1 MTLQTRSVP
10 LDGMRALAIIAII
23 FYHLMPHVL
32 PGGYLAVNIFFVLTG
47 YFITASVIEEYGQ
60 KEKLAYKCYLARRFN
75 RLFLPLLGMLV
86 TVTAYITLF
95 QRDLLLNLRPWL
107 LSSLGMVNNWWQI
120 SVGGSYF
127 EQFYVQSPFLH
138 LWFLSVISQFYVIW
152 PLIVLLLMALFKDK
166 RIIFYTAVGLS
177 LFSAF
182 TMAML
187 YVPGEDASRVYYGTD
202 TRLFSFMVGS
212 ALSVVWPLTKL
223 NEPVSK
229 RTKRRLTFAAF
240 LSYAILG
247 LMFSRMLDS
256 QTFTYRGGMYLNSII
271 IGVAVILTAHPATSL
286 SRIMRFKP
294 IQWLGRRSFLL
305 YLWYYPVLSLYQAK
319 VIDMSVDPGRH
330 ILIQLVFMLSLSEI
344 SYQLFEKKRW
354 KMATFQFWKPA
365 DTVSRMKSSG
375 STDSVRH
382 FTEKIAAFV
391 SFFLLL
397 TALTG
402 FVQARSG
409 GNAAVE
415 ELRQQIAASQS
426 KMDEMNRDESTR
438 SRAINNIDGLER
450 ETVLFA
456 HSADITF
463 IGDSVLLSV
472 ADQLVTIFGQAVVDG
487 AVSRQ
492 LYQTSAV
499 IVALEK
505 REQLHDTVV
514 VFLGSNGTFT
524 RTQMETFIEEI
535 GTSRDL
541 FFLTTN
547 VPRIW
552 KDSVNEQLM
561 LAESNHSNVH
571 ILDWNA
577 YSSGHDEW
585 LLEDR
590 VHPNPTG
597 AKQLALFVAEEIYQ
611 ELNDENGSN

>member
-1 MTLQTRSVP
+1 MTSQTRSVP

-47 YFITASVIEEYGQ
+47 FFITASVIEEYGQ
-60 KEKLAYKCYLARRFN
+60 KGKLAYKRYLARRFQ
-75 RLFLPLLGMLV
+75 RLFLPLLGMLLS
-86 TVTAYITLF
+86 VTAYITLF

-127 EQFYVQSPFLH
+127 EQFYVQSPFMH

-152 PLIVLLLMALFKDK
+152 PLIVLLLLALYKDK
-166 RIIFYTAVGLS
+166 RIILYTAVGLS
-177 LFSAF
+177 LFSALA
-182 TMAML
+182 MAML

-202 TRLFSFMVGS
+202 TRLFSFMIGS
-212 ALSVVWPLTKL
+212 SLSVVWPLERL

-229 RTKRRLTFAAF
+229 RTKRRLTLAGFF
-240 LSYAILG
+240 SYAVLG
-247 LMFSRMLDS
+247 VMFSRMLDS
-256 QTFTYRGGMYLNSII
+256 QTLTYRGGMYLNSVI
-271 IGVAVILTAHPATSL
+271 IGVGVVLTAHPATSL
-286 SRIMRFKP
+286 SKMMRFKP

-305 YLWYYPVLSLYQAK
+305 YLWYYPVISLYQAK
-319 VIDMSVDPGRH
+319 VVDTSVDPGQH
-330 ILIQLVFMLSLSEI
+330 ILIQLAIMLSLSEI
-344 SYQLFEKKRW
+344 GYQIFEKKRW
-354 KMATFQFWKPA
+354 KMTSVQFWRPA
-365 DTVSRMKSSG
+365 DTIARIKASG
-375 STDSVRH
+375 SEGSTRH
-382 FTEKIAAFV
+382 FSGNLAPFV
-391 SFFLLL
+391 GFCLLL

-409 GNAAVE
+409 ENASVQ
-415 ELRQQIAASQS
+415 ELREQIAASQS
-426 KMDEMNRDESTR
+426 KMEAMNRDDSTR
-438 SRAINNIDGLER
+438 SRAINNIEGLER

-456 HSADITF
+456 HGADITF

-472 ADQLVTIFGQAVVDG
+472 ADQLVTIFGRAVVEG

-492 LYQTSAV
+492 LYQTTEV
-499 IVALEK
+499 IADLEK

-524 RTQMETFIEEI
+524 QTQMETFITEI
-535 GTSRDL
+535 GTSRNL

-552 KDSVNEQLM
+552 KDSVNEQLA

-577 YSSGHDEW
+577 FSSGHDEW
-585 LLEDR
+585 LLEDQ
-590 VHPNPTG
+590 VHPNPIG
-597 AKQLALFVAEEIYQ
+597 AQQLALFVAEEIYQ

>member
-1 MTLQTRSVP
+1 MTSQTRSVP

-47 YFITASVIEEYGQ
+47 FFITASVIEEYGQ
-60 KEKLAYKCYLARRFN
+60 KGKLAYKRYLARRFQ
-75 RLFLPLLGMLV
+75 RLFLPLLGMLLS
-86 TVTAYITLF
+86 VTAYITLF

-127 EQFYVQSPFLH
+127 ELFYVQSPFMH

-152 PLIVLLLMALFKDK
+152 PLIVLLLLALYKDK
-166 RIIFYTAVGLS
+166 RIILYTAVGLS
-177 LFSAF
+177 LFSALA
-182 TMAML
+182 MAML

-202 TRLFSFMVGS
+202 TRLFSFMIGS
-212 ALSVVWPLTKL
+212 SLSVVWPLERL

-229 RTKRRLTFAAF
+229 RTKRRLTLAGFF
-240 LSYAILG
+240 SYAVLG
-247 LMFSRMLDS
+247 VMFSRMLDS
-256 QTFTYRGGMYLNSII
+256 QTLTYRGGMYLNSVI
-271 IGVAVILTAHPATSL
+271 IGVGVVLTAHPATSL
-286 SRIMRFKP
+286 SKMMRFKP

-305 YLWYYPVLSLYQAK
+305 YLWYYPVISLYQAK
-319 VIDMSVDPGRH
+319 VVDTSVDPGQH
-330 ILIQLVFMLSLSEI
+330 ILIQLAIMLSLSEI
-344 SYQLFEKKRW
+344 GYQIFEKKRW
-354 KMATFQFWKPA
+354 KMTSVQFWRPA
-365 DTVSRMKSSG
+365 DTIARIKASG
-375 STDSVRH
+375 SEGSTRH
-382 FTEKIAAFV
+382 FSGNLAPFV
-391 SFFLLL
+391 GFCLLL

-409 GNAAVE
+409 ENASVQ
-415 ELRQQIAASQS
+415 ELREQIAASQS
-426 KMDEMNRDESTR
+426 KMEAMNRDDSTR
-438 SRAINNIDGLER
+438 SRAVNNIEGLER

-456 HSADITF
+456 HGADITF

-472 ADQLVTIFGQAVVDG
+472 ADQLVTIFGRAVVEG

-492 LYQTSAV
+492 LYQTTEV
-499 IVALEK
+499 IADLEK

-524 RTQMETFIEEI
+524 QTQMETFITEI
-535 GTSRDL
+535 GTSRNL

-552 KDSVNEQLM
+552 KDSVNEQLA

-577 YSSGHDEW
+577 FSSGHDEW
-585 LLEDR
+585 LLEDQ
-590 VHPNPTG
+590 VHPNPIG
-597 AKQLALFVAEEIYQ
+597 AQQLALFVAEQIYQ

>member
-1 MTLQTRSVP
+1 MTSQTRSVP
-10 LDGMRALAIIAII
+10 LDGMRARAIIAII

-47 YFITASVIEEYGQ
+47 FFITASVIEEYGQ
-60 KEKLAYKCYLARRFN
+60 KGKLAYKRYLARRFQ
-75 RLFLPLLGMLV
+75 RLFLPLLGMLLS
-86 TVTAYITLF
+86 VTAYITLF

-127 EQFYVQSPFLH
+127 ELFYVQSPFMH

-152 PLIVLLLMALFKDK
+152 PLIVLLLLALYKDK
-166 RIIFYTAVGLS
+166 RIILYTAVGLS
-177 LFSAF
+177 LFSALA
-182 TMAML
+182 MAML

-202 TRLFSFMVGS
+202 TRLFSFMIGS
-212 ALSVVWPLTKL
+212 SLSVVWPLERL

-229 RTKRRLTFAAF
+229 RTKRRLTLAGFF
-240 LSYAILG
+240 SYAVLG
-247 LMFSRMLDS
+247 VMFSRMLDS
-256 QTFTYRGGMYLNSII
+256 QTLTYRGGMYLNSVI
-271 IGVAVILTAHPATSL
+271 IGVGVVLTAHPATSL
-286 SRIMRFKP
+286 SKMMRFKP

-305 YLWYYPVLSLYQAK
+305 YLWYYPVISLYQAK
-319 VIDMSVDPGRH
+319 VVDTSVDPGQH
-330 ILIQLVFMLSLSEI
+330 ILIQLAIMLSLSEI
-344 SYQLFEKKRW
+344 GYQIFEKKRW
-354 KMATFQFWKPA
+354 KMTSVQFWRPA
-365 DTVSRMKSSG
+365 DTIARIKASG
-375 STDSVRH
+375 SEGSTRH
-382 FTEKIAAFV
+382 FSGNLAPFV
-391 SFFLLL
+391 GFCLLL

-409 GNAAVE
+409 ENASVQ
-415 ELRQQIAASQS
+415 ELREQIAASQS
-426 KMDEMNRDESTR
+426 KMEAMNRDDSTR
-438 SRAINNIDGLER
+438 SRAINNIEGLER

-456 HSADITF
+456 HGADITF

-472 ADQLVTIFGQAVVDG
+472 ADQLVTIFGRAVVEG

-492 LYQTSAV
+492 LYQTTEV
-499 IVALEK
+499 IADLEK

-524 RTQMETFIEEI
+524 QTQMETFITEI
-535 GTSRDL
+535 GTSRNL

-552 KDSVNEQLM
+552 KDSVNEQLA

-577 YSSGHDEW
+577 FSSGHDEW
-585 LLEDR
+585 LLEDQ
-590 VHPNPTG
+590 VHPNPIG
-597 AKQLALFVAEEIYQ
+597 AQQLALFVAEEIYQ

>member
-1 MTLQTRSVP
+1 MTSQTRSVP

-47 YFITASVIEEYGQ
+47 FFITASVIEEYGQ
-60 KEKLAYKCYLARRFN
+60 KGKLAYKRYLARRFQ
-75 RLFLPLLGMLV
+75 RLFLPLLGMLLS
-86 TVTAYITLF
+86 VTAYITLF

-127 EQFYVQSPFLH
+127 EQFYVQSPFMH

-152 PLIVLLLMALFKDK
+152 PLIVLLLLALYKDK
-166 RIIFYTAVGLS
+166 RIILYTAVGLS
-177 LFSAF
+177 LFSALA
-182 TMAML
+182 MAML

-202 TRLFSFMVGS
+202 TRLFSFMIGS
-212 ALSVVWPLTKL
+212 SLSVVWPLERL

-229 RTKRRLTFAAF
+229 RTKRRLTLAGFF
-240 LSYAILG
+240 SYAVLG
-247 LMFSRMLDS
+247 VMFSRMLDS
-256 QTFTYRGGMYLNSII
+256 QTLTYRGGMYLNSVI
-271 IGVAVILTAHPATSL
+271 IGVGVVLTAHPATSL
-286 SRIMRFKP
+286 SKMMRFKP

-305 YLWYYPVLSLYQAK
+305 YLWYYPVISLYQAK
-319 VIDMSVDPGRH
+319 VVDTSVDPGQH
-330 ILIQLVFMLSLSEI
+330 ILIQLAIMLSLSEI
-344 SYQLFEKKRW
+344 GYQIFEKKRW
-354 KMATFQFWKPA
+354 KMTSVQFWRPA
-365 DTVSRMKSSG
+365 DTIARIKASG
-375 STDSVRH
+375 SEGSTRH
-382 FTEKIAAFV
+382 FSGNLAPFV
-391 SFFLLL
+391 GFCLLL

-409 GNAAVE
+409 ENASVQ
-415 ELRQQIAASQS
+415 ELREQIAASQS
-426 KMDEMNRDESTR
+426 KMEAMNRDDSTR
-438 SRAINNIDGLER
+438 SRAINNIEGLER

-456 HSADITF
+456 HGADITF

-472 ADQLVTIFGQAVVDG
+472 ADQLVTIFGRAVVEG

-492 LYQTSAV
+492 LYQTAEV
-499 IVALEK
+499 IADLEK

-524 RTQMETFIEEI
+524 QTQMETFITEI
-535 GTSRDL
+535 GTSRNL

-552 KDSVNEQLM
+552 KDSVNEQLA

-577 YSSGHDEW
+577 FSSGHDEW
-585 LLEDR
+585 LLEDQ
-590 VHPNPTG
+590 VHPNPIG
-597 AKQLALFVAEEIYQ
+597 AQQLALFVAEEIYQ

>member
-1 MTLQTRSVP
+1 
-10 LDGMRALAIIAII
+10 MRALAIIAII

-47 YFITASVIEEYGQ
+47 FFITASVIEEYGQ
-60 KEKLAYKCYLARRFN
+60 KGKLAYKRYLARRFQ
-75 RLFLPLLGMLV
+75 RLFLPLLGMLLS
-86 TVTAYITLF
+86 VTAYITLF

-127 EQFYVQSPFLH
+127 EQFYVQSPFMH

-152 PLIVLLLMALFKDK
+152 PLIVLLLLALYKDK
-166 RIIFYTAVGLS
+166 RIILYTAVGLS
-177 LFSAF
+177 LFSALA
-182 TMAML
+182 MAML

-202 TRLFSFMVGS
+202 TRLFSFMIGS
-212 ALSVVWPLTKL
+212 ALSVVWPLERL

-229 RTKRRLTFAAF
+229 RTKRRLTLAGFF
-240 LSYAILG
+240 SYAVLG
-247 LMFSRMLDS
+247 VMFSRMLDS
-256 QTFTYRGGMYLNSII
+256 QTLTYRGGMYLNSVI
-271 IGVAVILTAHPATSL
+271 IGVGVVLTAHPATSL
-286 SRIMRFKP
+286 SKMMRFKP

-305 YLWYYPVLSLYQAK
+305 YLWYYPVISLYQAK
-319 VIDMSVDPGRH
+319 VVDTSVDPGQH
-330 ILIQLVFMLSLSEI
+330 ILIQLAIMLSLSEI
-344 SYQLFEKKRW
+344 GYQIFEKKRW
-354 KMATFQFWKPA
+354 KMTSVQFWRPA
-365 DTVSRMKSSG
+365 DTIARIKASG
-375 STDSVRH
+375 SEGSTRH
-382 FTEKIAAFV
+382 FSGNLAPFV
-391 SFFLLL
+391 GFCLLL

-409 GNAAVE
+409 ENASVQ
-415 ELRQQIAASQS
+415 ELREQIAASQS
-426 KMDEMNRDESTR
+426 KMEAMNRDDSTR
-438 SRAINNIDGLER
+438 SRAINNIEGLER

-456 HSADITF
+456 HGADITF

-472 ADQLVTIFGQAVVDG
+472 ADQLVTIFGRAVVEG

-492 LYQTSAV
+492 LYQTTEV
-499 IVALEK
+499 IADLEK

-524 RTQMETFIEEI
+524 QTQMETFITEI
-535 GTSRDL
+535 GTSRNL

-552 KDSVNEQLM
+552 KDSVNEQLA

-577 YSSGHDEW
+577 FSSGHDEW
-585 LLEDR
+585 LLEDQ
-590 VHPNPTG
+590 VHPNPIG
-597 AKQLALFVAEEIYQ
+597 AQQLALFVAEEIYQ

>member
-1 MTLQTRSVP
+1 MTSQTRSVP

-47 YFITASVIEEYGQ
+47 FFITASVIEEYGQ
-60 KEKLAYKCYLARRFN
+60 KGKLAYKRYLARRFQ
-75 RLFLPLLGMLV
+75 RLFLPLLGMLLS
-86 TVTAYITLF
+86 VTAYITLF

-127 EQFYVQSPFLH
+127 EQFYVQSPFMH

-152 PLIVLLLMALFKDK
+152 PLIVLLLLALYKDK
-166 RIIFYTAVGLS
+166 RIILYTAVGLS
-177 LFSAF
+177 LFSALA
-182 TMAML
+182 MAML
-187 YVPGEDASRVYYGTD
+187 NVPGEDASRVYYGTD
-202 TRLFSFMVGS
+202 TRLFSFMIGS
-212 ALSVVWPLTKL
+212 ALSVVWPLERL

-229 RTKRRLTFAAF
+229 RTKRRLTLAGFF
-240 LSYAILG
+240 SYAVLG
-247 LMFSRMLDS
+247 VMFSRMLDS
-256 QTFTYRGGMYLNSII
+256 QTLTYRGGMYLNSVI
-271 IGVAVILTAHPATSL
+271 IGVGVVLTAHPATSL
-286 SRIMRFKP
+286 SKMMRFKP

-305 YLWYYPVLSLYQAK
+305 YLWYYPVISLYQAK
-319 VIDMSVDPGRH
+319 VVDTSVDPGQH
-330 ILIQLVFMLSLSEI
+330 ILIQLAIMLSLSEI
-344 SYQLFEKKRW
+344 GYQIFEKKRW
-354 KMATFQFWKPA
+354 KMTSVQFWRPA
-365 DTVSRMKSSG
+365 DTIARIKASG
-375 STDSVRH
+375 SEGSTRH
-382 FTEKIAAFV
+382 FSGNLAPFV
-391 SFFLLL
+391 GFCLLL

-409 GNAAVE
+409 ENASVQ
-415 ELRQQIAASQS
+415 ELREQIAASQS
-426 KMDEMNRDESTR
+426 KMEAMNRDDSTR
-438 SRAINNIDGLER
+438 SRAINNIEGLER

-456 HSADITF
+456 HGADITF

-472 ADQLVTIFGQAVVDG
+472 ADQLVTIFGRAVVEG

-492 LYQTSAV
+492 LYQTTEV
-499 IVALEK
+499 IADLEK

-524 RTQMETFIEEI
+524 QTQMETFITEI
-535 GTSRDL
+535 GTSRNL

-552 KDSVNEQLM
+552 KDSVNEQLA

-577 YSSGHDEW
+577 FSSGHDEW
-585 LLEDR
+585 LLEDQ
-590 VHPNPTG
+590 VHPNPIG
-597 AKQLALFVAEEIYQ
+597 AQQLALFVAEEIYQ

>member
-1 MTLQTRSVP
+1 MTSQTRSVP

-47 YFITASVIEEYGQ
+47 FFITASVIEEYGQ
-60 KEKLAYKCYLARRFN
+60 KGKLAYKRYLARRFQ
-75 RLFLPLLGMLV
+75 RLFLPLLGMLLS
-86 TVTAYITLF
+86 VTAYITLF

-127 EQFYVQSPFLH
+127 EQFYVQSPFMH

-152 PLIVLLLMALFKDK
+152 PLIVLLLLALYKDK
-166 RIIFYTAVGLS
+166 RIILYTAVGLS
-177 LFSAF
+177 LFSALA
-182 TMAML
+182 MAML

-202 TRLFSFMVGS
+202 TRLFSFMIGS
-212 ALSVVWPLTKL
+212 ALSGVWPLERL

-229 RTKRRLTFAAF
+229 RTKRRLTLAGFF
-240 LSYAILG
+240 SYAVLG
-247 LMFSRMLDS
+247 VMFSRMLDS
-256 QTFTYRGGMYLNSII
+256 QTLTYRGGMYLNSVI
-271 IGVAVILTAHPATSL
+271 IGVGVVLTAHPATSL
-286 SRIMRFKP
+286 SKMMRFKP

-305 YLWYYPVLSLYQAK
+305 YLWYYPVISLYQAK
-319 VIDMSVDPGRH
+319 VVDTSVDPGQH
-330 ILIQLVFMLSLSEI
+330 IWIQLAIMLSLSEI
-344 SYQLFEKKRW
+344 GYQIFEKKRW
-354 KMATFQFWKPA
+354 KVTSVQFWRPA
-365 DTVSRMKSSG
+365 DTIARIKASG
-375 STDSVRH
+375 SEGSTRH
-382 FTEKIAAFV
+382 FSGNLAPFV
-391 SFFLLL
+391 GFCLLL

-409 GNAAVE
+409 ENASVQ
-415 ELRQQIAASQS
+415 ELREQIAASQS
-426 KMDEMNRDESTR
+426 KMEAMNRDDSTR
-438 SRAINNIDGLER
+438 SRAINNIEGLER

-456 HSADITF
+456 HGADITF

-472 ADQLVTIFGQAVVDG
+472 ADQLVTIFGRAVVEG

-492 LYQTSAV
+492 LYQTTEV
-499 IVALEK
+499 IADLEK

-524 RTQMETFIEEI
+524 QTQMETFITEI
-535 GTSRDL
+535 GTSRNL

-552 KDSVNEQLM
+552 KDSVNEQLA

-577 YSSGHDEW
+577 FSSGHDEW
-585 LLEDR
+585 LLEDQ
-590 VHPNPTG
+590 VHPNPIG
-597 AKQLALFVAEEIYQ
+597 AQQLALFVAEEIYQ

>member
-1 MTLQTRSVP
+1 MTSQTRSVP

-47 YFITASVIEEYGQ
+47 FFITASVIEEYGQ
-60 KEKLAYKCYLARRFN
+60 KGKLAYKRYLARRFQ
-75 RLFLPLLGMLV
+75 RLFLPLLGMLLS
-86 TVTAYITLF
+86 VTAYITLF

-127 EQFYVQSPFLH
+127 ELFYVQSPFMH

-152 PLIVLLLMALFKDK
+152 PLIVLLLLALYKDK
-166 RIIFYTAVGLS
+166 RIILYTAVGLS
-177 LFSAF
+177 LFSALA
-182 TMAML
+182 MAML

-202 TRLFSFMVGS
+202 TRLFSFMIGS
-212 ALSVVWPLTKL
+212 SLSVVWPLERL

-229 RTKRRLTFAAF
+229 RTKRRLTLAGFF
-240 LSYAILG
+240 SYAVLG
-247 LMFSRMLDS
+247 VMFSRMLDS
-256 QTFTYRGGMYLNSII
+256 QTLTYRGGMYLNSVI
-271 IGVAVILTAHPATSL
+271 IGVGVVLTAHPATSL
-286 SRIMRFKP
+286 SKMMRFKP

-305 YLWYYPVLSLYQAK
+305 YLWYYPVISLYQAK
-319 VIDMSVDPGRH
+319 VVDTSVDPGQH
-330 ILIQLVFMLSLSEI
+330 IWIQLAIMLSLSEI
-344 SYQLFEKKRW
+344 GYQIFEKKRW
-354 KMATFQFWKPA
+354 KMTSVQFWRPA
-365 DTVSRMKSSG
+365 DTIARIKASG
-375 STDSVRH
+375 SEGSTRH
-382 FTEKIAAFV
+382 FSGNLAPFV
-391 SFFLLL
+391 GFCLLL

-409 GNAAVE
+409 ENASVQ
-415 ELRQQIAASQS
+415 ELREQIAASQS
-426 KMDEMNRDESTR
+426 KMEAMNRDDSTR
-438 SRAINNIDGLER
+438 SRAINNIEGLER

-456 HSADITF
+456 HGADITF

-472 ADQLVTIFGQAVVDG
+472 ADQLVTIFGRAVVEG

-492 LYQTSAV
+492 LYQTTEV
-499 IVALEK
+499 IADLEK

-524 RTQMETFIEEI
+524 QTQMETFITEI
-535 GTSRDL
+535 GTSRNL

-552 KDSVNEQLM
+552 KDSVNEQLA

-577 YSSGHDEW
+577 FSSGHDEW
-585 LLEDR
+585 LLEDQ
-590 VHPNPTG
+590 VHPNPIG
-597 AKQLALFVAEEIYQ
+597 AQQLALFVAEEIYQ

>member
-10 LDGMRALAIIAII
+10 LDGMRALAILAII

-60 KEKLAYKCYLARRFN
+60 KEKLAYKRYLARRFN

-86 TVTAYITLF
+86 SVTAYITLF

-107 LSSLGMVNNWWQI
+107 LTSLGMVNNWWQI

-138 LWFLSVISQFYVIW
+138 LWFLSVMSQFYVIW
-152 PLIVLLLMALFKDK
+152 PLVVLLLLALFKDK
-166 RIIFYTAVGLS
+166 RIILYTAVGLS
-177 LFSAF
+177 LFSAL

-202 TRLFSFMVGS
+202 TRLFSFMIGS
-212 ALSVVWPLTKL
+212 ALSVVWPLAKL

-229 RTKRRLTFAAF
+229 RTKRRLTLAGFF
-240 LSYAILG
+240 SYAVLG

-256 QTFTYRGGMYLNSII
+256 QSFTYRGGMYLNSII
-271 IGVAVILTAHPATSL
+271 IGVAVVLTAHPATSL
-286 SRIMRFKP
+286 SRMMRFKP

-305 YLWYYPVLSLYQAK
+305 YLWYYPVISLYQAK
-319 VIDMSVDPGRH
+319 VVDTSVDPGRH
-330 ILIQLVFMLSLSEI
+330 ILIQLAIMLSLSEI
-344 SYQLFEKKRW
+344 GYQIFEKKRW
-354 KMATFQFWKPA
+354 KMTSVQSWRPA
-365 DTVSRMKSSG
+365 DTIARMKASG
-375 STDSVRH
+375 SEGSTRPFSLNL
-382 FTEKIAAFV
+382 AAFV
-391 SFFLLL
+391 GFCLLL

-409 GNAAVE
+409 ENAAVL
-415 ELRQQIAASQS
+415 ELREQIAASQS
-426 KMDEMNRDESTR
+426 KMEEINRDDSTR
-438 SRAINNIDGLER
+438 SRAINNIEGLER

-456 HSADITF
+456 HGADITF

-472 ADQLVTIFGQAVVDG
+472 ADQLVTIFGRAVVEG

-492 LYQTSAV
+492 LYQTTEV
-499 IVALEK
+499 IADLEK

-524 RTQMETFIEEI
+524 QTQMETFIKEI
-535 GTSRDL
+535 GTTRDL

-552 KDSVNEQLM
+552 KDSVNEQLA

-577 YSSGHDEW
+577 YSNGHDEW
-585 LLEDR
+585 LLEDQ
-590 VHPNPTG
+590 VHPNPMG
-597 AKQLALFVAEEIYQ
+597 AQQLALFVAEEIYQ

>member
-1 MTLQTRSVP
+1 
-10 LDGMRALAIIAII
+10 MRALAIIAII

-47 YFITASVIEEYGQ
+47 FFITASVIEEYGQ
-60 KEKLAYKCYLARRFN
+60 KGKLAYKRYLARRFQ
-75 RLFLPLLGMLV
+75 RLFLPLLGMLLS
-86 TVTAYITLF
+86 VTAYITLF

-127 EQFYVQSPFLH
+127 EQFYVQSPFMH

-152 PLIVLLLMALFKDK
+152 PLIVLLLLALYKDK
-166 RIIFYTAVGLS
+166 RIILYTAVGLS
-177 LFSAF
+177 LFSALA
-182 TMAML
+182 MAML

-202 TRLFSFMVGS
+202 TRLFSFMIGS
-212 ALSVVWPLTKL
+212 ALSVVWPLERL

-229 RTKRRLTFAAF
+229 RTKRRLTLAGFF
-240 LSYAILG
+240 SYAVLG
-247 LMFSRMLDS
+247 VMFSRMLDS
-256 QTFTYRGGMYLNSII
+256 QTLTYRGGMYLNSVI
-271 IGVAVILTAHPATSL
+271 IGVGVVLTAHPATSL
-286 SRIMRFKP
+286 SKMMRFKP

-305 YLWYYPVLSLYQAK
+305 YLWYSPVISLYQAK
-319 VIDMSVDPGRH
+319 VVDTSVDPGQH
-330 ILIQLVFMLSLSEI
+330 ILIQLAIMLSLSEI
-344 SYQLFEKKRW
+344 GYQIFEKKRW
-354 KMATFQFWKPA
+354 KMTPVQFWRPA
-365 DTVSRMKSSG
+365 DTIARIKASG
-375 STDSVRH
+375 SEGSTRH
-382 FTEKIAAFV
+382 FSGNLAPFV
-391 SFFLLL
+391 GFCLLL

-409 GNAAVE
+409 ENASVQ
-415 ELRQQIAASQS
+415 ELREQIAASQS
-426 KMDEMNRDESTR
+426 KMEAMNRDDSTR
-438 SRAINNIDGLER
+438 SRAINNIEGLER

-456 HSADITF
+456 HGADITF

-472 ADQLVTIFGQAVVDG
+472 ADQLVTIFGRAVVEG

-492 LYQTSAV
+492 LYQTTEV
-499 IVALEK
+499 IADLEK

-524 RTQMETFIEEI
+524 QTQMETFITEI
-535 GTSRDL
+535 GTSRNL

-552 KDSVNEQLM
+552 KDSVNEQLA

-577 YSSGHDEW
+577 FSSGHDEW
-585 LLEDR
+585 LLEDQ
-590 VHPNPTG
+590 VHPNPIG
-597 AKQLALFVAEEIYQ
+597 AQQLALFVAEEIYQ

>member
-1 MTLQTRSVP
+1 MTSQTRSVP

-47 YFITASVIEEYGQ
+47 FFITASVIEEYGQ
-60 KEKLAYKCYLARRFN
+60 KGKLAYKRYLARRFQ
-75 RLFLPLLGMLV
+75 RLFLPLLGMLLS
-86 TVTAYITLF
+86 VTAYITLF

-127 EQFYVQSPFLH
+127 ELFYVQSPFMH

-152 PLIVLLLMALFKDK
+152 PLIVLLLLALYKDK
-166 RIIFYTAVGLS
+166 RIILYTAVGLS
-177 LFSAF
+177 LFSALA
-182 TMAML
+182 MAML
-187 YVPGEDASRVYYGTD
+187 YVLGEDASRVYYGTD
-202 TRLFSFMVGS
+202 TRLFSFMIGS
-212 ALSVVWPLTKL
+212 SLSVVWPLERL

-229 RTKRRLTFAAF
+229 RTKRRLTLAGFF
-240 LSYAILG
+240 SYAVLG
-247 LMFSRMLDS
+247 VMFSRMLDS
-256 QTFTYRGGMYLNSII
+256 QTLTYRGGMYLNSVI
-271 IGVAVILTAHPATSL
+271 IGVGVVLTAHPATSL
-286 SRIMRFKP
+286 SKMMRFKP

-305 YLWYYPVLSLYQAK
+305 YLWYYPVISLYQAK
-319 VIDMSVDPGRH
+319 VVDTSVDPGQH
-330 ILIQLVFMLSLSEI
+330 ILIQLAIMLSLSEI
-344 SYQLFEKKRW
+344 GYQIFEKKRW
-354 KMATFQFWKPA
+354 KMTSVQFWRPA
-365 DTVSRMKSSG
+365 DTIARIKASG
-375 STDSVRH
+375 SEGSTRH
-382 FTEKIAAFV
+382 FSGNLAPFV
-391 SFFLLL
+391 GFCLLL

-409 GNAAVE
+409 ENASVQ
-415 ELRQQIAASQS
+415 ELREQIAASQS
-426 KMDEMNRDESTR
+426 KMEAMNRDDSTR
-438 SRAINNIDGLER
+438 SRAINNIEGLER

-456 HSADITF
+456 HGADITF

-472 ADQLVTIFGQAVVDG
+472 ADQLVTIFGRAVVEG

-492 LYQTSAV
+492 LYQTTEV
-499 IVALEK
+499 IADLEK

-524 RTQMETFIEEI
+524 QTQMETFITEI
-535 GTSRDL
+535 GTSRNL

-552 KDSVNEQLM
+552 KDSVNEQLA

-577 YSSGHDEW
+577 FSSGHDEW
-585 LLEDR
+585 LLEDQ
-590 VHPNPTG
+590 VHPNPIG
-597 AKQLALFVAEEIYQ
+597 AQQLALFVAEEIYQ

>member
-1 MTLQTRSVP
+1 MTSQTRSVP

-47 YFITASVIEEYGQ
+47 FFITASVIEEYGQ
-60 KEKLAYKCYLARRFN
+60 KGKLAYKRSLARRFQ
-75 RLFLPLLGMLV
+75 RLFLPLLGMLLS
-86 TVTAYITLF
+86 VTAYITLF

-127 EQFYVQSPFLH
+127 EQFYVQSPFMH

-152 PLIVLLLMALFKDK
+152 PLIVLLLLALYKDK
-166 RIIFYTAVGLS
+166 RIILYTAVGLS
-177 LFSAF
+177 LFSALA
-182 TMAML
+182 MAML

-202 TRLFSFMVGS
+202 TRLFSFMIGS
-212 ALSVVWPLTKL
+212 ALSVVWPLERL

-229 RTKRRLTFAAF
+229 RTKRRLTLAGFF
-240 LSYAILG
+240 SYAVLG
-247 LMFSRMLDS
+247 VMFSRMLDS
-256 QTFTYRGGMYLNSII
+256 QTLTYRGGMYLNSVI
-271 IGVAVILTAHPATSL
+271 IGVGVVLTAHPATSL
-286 SRIMRFKP
+286 SKMMRFKP

-305 YLWYYPVLSLYQAK
+305 YLWYYPVISLYQAK
-319 VIDMSVDPGRH
+319 VVDTSVDPGQH
-330 ILIQLVFMLSLSEI
+330 ILIQLAIMLSLSEI
-344 SYQLFEKKRW
+344 GYQIFEKKRW
-354 KMATFQFWKPA
+354 KMTSVQFWRPA
-365 DTVSRMKSSG
+365 DTIARIKASG
-375 STDSVRH
+375 SEGSTRH
-382 FTEKIAAFV
+382 FSGNLAPFV
-391 SFFLLL
+391 GFCLLL

-409 GNAAVE
+409 ENASVQ
-415 ELRQQIAASQS
+415 ELREQIAASQS
-426 KMDEMNRDESTR
+426 KMEAMNRDDSTR
-438 SRAINNIDGLER
+438 SRAINNIEGLER

-456 HSADITF
+456 HGADITF

-472 ADQLVTIFGQAVVDG
+472 ADQLVTIFGRAVVEG

-492 LYQTSAV
+492 LYQTTEV
-499 IVALEK
+499 IADLEK

-524 RTQMETFIEEI
+524 QTQMETFITEI
-535 GTSRDL
+535 GTSRNL

-552 KDSVNEQLM
+552 KDSVNEQLA

-577 YSSGHDEW
+577 FSSGHDEW
-585 LLEDR
+585 LLEDQ
-590 VHPNPTG
+590 VHPNPIG
-597 AKQLALFVAEEIYQ
+597 AQQLALFVAEEIYQ

>member
-1 MTLQTRSVP
+1 MTSQTRSVP

-47 YFITASVIEEYGQ
+47 FFITASVIEEYGQ
-60 KEKLAYKCYLARRFN
+60 KGKLAYKRYLARRFQ
-75 RLFLPLLGMLV
+75 RLFLPLLGMLLS
-86 TVTAYITLF
+86 VTAYITLF

-127 EQFYVQSPFLH
+127 ELFYVQSPFMH

-152 PLIVLLLMALFKDK
+152 PLIVLLLLALYKDK
-166 RIIFYTAVGLS
+166 RIILYTAVGLS
-177 LFSAF
+177 LFSALA
-182 TMAML
+182 MAML

-202 TRLFSFMVGS
+202 TRLFSFMIGS
-212 ALSVVWPLTKL
+212 SLSVVWPLERL

-229 RTKRRLTFAAF
+229 RTKRRLTLAGFF
-240 LSYAILG
+240 SYAVLG
-247 LMFSRMLDS
+247 VMFSRMLDS
-256 QTFTYRGGMYLNSII
+256 QTLTYRGGMYLNSVI
-271 IGVAVILTAHPATSL
+271 IGVGVVLTAHPATSL
-286 SRIMRFKP
+286 SKMMRFKP

-305 YLWYYPVLSLYQAK
+305 YLWYYPVISLYQAK
-319 VIDMSVDPGRH
+319 VVDTSVDPGQH
-330 ILIQLVFMLSLSEI
+330 ILIQLAIMLSLSEI
-344 SYQLFEKKRW
+344 GYQIFEKKRW
-354 KMATFQFWKPA
+354 KMTSVQFWRPA
-365 DTVSRMKSSG
+365 DTIARIKASG
-375 STDSVRH
+375 SEGSTRH
-382 FTEKIAAFV
+382 FSGNLAPFV
-391 SFFLLL
+391 GFCLLL

-409 GNAAVE
+409 ENASVQ
-415 ELRQQIAASQS
+415 ELREQIAASQS
-426 KMDEMNRDESTR
+426 KMEAMNRDDSTR
-438 SRAINNIDGLER
+438 SRAINNIEGLER

-456 HSADITF
+456 HGADITF

-472 ADQLVTIFGQAVVDG
+472 ADQLVTIFGRAVVEG

-492 LYQTSAV
+492 LYQTAEV
-499 IVALEK
+499 IADLEK

-524 RTQMETFIEEI
+524 QTQMETFITEI
-535 GTSRDL
+535 GTSRNL

-552 KDSVNEQLM
+552 KDSVNEQLA

-577 YSSGHDEW
+577 FSSGHDEW
-585 LLEDR
+585 LLEDQ
-590 VHPNPTG
+590 VHPNPIG
-597 AKQLALFVAEEIYQ
+597 AQQLALFVAEEIYQ

>member
-1 MTLQTRSVP
+1 MTSQTRSVP

-47 YFITASVIEEYGQ
+47 FFITASVIEEYGQ
-60 KEKLAYKCYLARRFN
+60 KGKLAYKRYLARRFQ
-75 RLFLPLLGMLV
+75 RLFLPLLGMLLS
-86 TVTAYITLF
+86 VTAYITLF

-127 EQFYVQSPFLH
+127 ELFYVQSPFMH

-152 PLIVLLLMALFKDK
+152 PLIVLLLLALYKDK
-166 RIIFYTAVGLS
+166 RIILYTAVGLS
-177 LFSAF
+177 LFSALA
-182 TMAML
+182 MAML

-202 TRLFSFMVGS
+202 TRLFSFMIGS
-212 ALSVVWPLTKL
+212 ALSVVWPLERL

-229 RTKRRLTFAAF
+229 RTKRRLTLAGFF
-240 LSYAILG
+240 SYAVLG
-247 LMFSRMLDS
+247 VMFSRMLDS
-256 QTFTYRGGMYLNSII
+256 QTLTYRGGMYLNSVI
-271 IGVAVILTAHPATSL
+271 IGVGVVLTAHPATSL
-286 SRIMRFKP
+286 SKMMRFKP

-305 YLWYYPVLSLYQAK
+305 YLWYYPVISLYQAK
-319 VIDMSVDPGRH
+319 VVDTSVDPGQH
-330 ILIQLVFMLSLSEI
+330 ILIQLAIMLSLSEI
-344 SYQLFEKKRW
+344 GYQIFEKKRW
-354 KMATFQFWKPA
+354 KMTSVQFWRPA
-365 DTVSRMKSSG
+365 DTIARIKASG
-375 STDSVRH
+375 SEGSTRH
-382 FTEKIAAFV
+382 FSGNLAPFV
-391 SFFLLL
+391 GFCLLL

-409 GNAAVE
+409 ENASVQ
-415 ELRQQIAASQS
+415 ELREQIAASQS
-426 KMDEMNRDESTR
+426 KMEAMNRDDSTR
-438 SRAINNIDGLER
+438 SRAINNIEGLER

-456 HSADITF
+456 HGADITF

-472 ADQLVTIFGQAVVDG
+472 ADQLVTIFGRAVVEG

-492 LYQTSAV
+492 LYQTTEV
-499 IVALEK
+499 IADLEK

-524 RTQMETFIEEI
+524 QTQMETFITEI
-535 GTSRDL
+535 GTSRNL

-552 KDSVNEQLM
+552 KDSVNEQLA

-577 YSSGHDEW
+577 FSSGHDEW
-585 LLEDR
+585 LLEDQ
-590 VHPNPTG
+590 VHPNPIG
-597 AKQLALFVAEEIYQ
+597 AQQLALFVAEEIYQ

>member
-1 MTLQTRSVP
+1 MTSQTRSVP

-47 YFITASVIEEYGQ
+47 FFITASVIEEYGQ
-60 KEKLAYKCYLARRFN
+60 KGKLAYKRYLARRFQ
-75 RLFLPLLGMLV
+75 RLFLPLLGMLLS
-86 TVTAYITLF
+86 VTAYITLF

-127 EQFYVQSPFLH
+127 EQFYVQSPFMH
-138 LWFLSVISQFYVIW
+138 LWFLSVMSQFYVIW
-152 PLIVLLLMALFKDK
+152 PLIVLLLLALYKDK

-177 LFSAF
+177 LFSALA
-182 TMAML
+182 MAML

-202 TRLFSFMVGS
+202 TRLSAFMIGS
-212 ALSVVWPLTKL
+212 ALSVFWPLERL
-223 NEPVSK
+223 NDPVSK
-229 RTKRRLTFAAF
+229 RMKRRLTLAGF
-240 LSYAILG
+240 LSYAVLG

-256 QTFTYRGGMYLNSII
+256 QTLTYRGGMYLNSVI
-271 IGVAVILTAHPATSL
+271 IGVAVVLTAHPATSL
-286 SRIMRFKP
+286 SKMMRFKP

-305 YLWYYPVLSLYQAK
+305 YLWYYPVISLYQAK
-319 VIDMSVDPGRH
+319 VVDTSVDPGRH
-330 ILIQLVFMLSLSEI
+330 IFIQLAIILSLSEI
-344 SYQLFEKKRW
+344 GYQLFEKERW
-354 KMATFQFWKPA
+354 KVPPVQSWRAA
-365 DTVSRMKSSG
+365 DTLARMKASGFEG
-375 STDSVRH
+375 STKH
-382 FTEKIAAFV
+382 FSGKLAAFV
-391 SFFLLL
+391 SFCLLL
-397 TALTG
+397 TALAG

-409 GNAAVE
+409 ENAAVQ
-415 ELRQQIAASQS
+415 ELREQIAASQS
-426 KMDEMNRDESTR
+426 KMEEINRDDSTR
-438 SRAINNIDGLER
+438 SRAINNIEGLER

-456 HSADITF
+456 HGADITF

-472 ADQLVTIFGQAVVDG
+472 ADQLVTIFGRAVVEG

-492 LYQTSAV
+492 LYQTTEV
-499 IVALEK
+499 IADLEK

-524 RTQMETFIEEI
+524 QTQMETFITEI
-535 GTSRDL
+535 GTSRNL

-552 KDSVNEQLM
+552 KDSVNEQLA

-577 YSSGHDEW
+577 FSSGHDEW
-585 LLEDR
+585 LLEDQ
-590 VHPNPTG
+590 VHPNPIG
-597 AKQLALFVAEEIYQ
+597 AQQLALFVAEEIYQ

>member
-10 LDGMRALAIIAII
+10 LDGMRALAILAII

-60 KEKLAYKCYLARRFN
+60 KEKLAYKRYLARRFN

-86 TVTAYITLF
+86 SVTAYITLF

-107 LSSLGMVNNWWQI
+107 LTSLGMVNNWWQI

-138 LWFLSVISQFYVIW
+138 LWFLSVMSQFYVIW
-152 PLIVLLLMALFKDK
+152 PLVVLLLLALFKDK
-166 RIIFYTAVGLS
+166 RIIVYTAVGLS
-177 LFSAF
+177 LFSALA
-182 TMAML
+182 MAML

-202 TRLFSFMVGS
+202 TRLFSFMIGS
-212 ALSVVWPLTKL
+212 ALSVVWPLAKL

-229 RTKRRLTFAAF
+229 RTKRRLTLAGFF
-240 LSYAILG
+240 SYAVLG

-256 QTFTYRGGMYLNSII
+256 QSFTYRGGMYLNSIV
-271 IGVAVILTAHPATSL
+271 IGVAVVLTAHPATSL
-286 SRIMRFKP
+286 SRMMRFKP

-305 YLWYYPVLSLYQAK
+305 YLWYYPVISLYQAK
-319 VIDMSVDPGRH
+319 VVDTSVDPGRH
-330 ILIQLVFMLSLSEI
+330 ILIQLAIMLSLSEI
-344 SYQLFEKKRW
+344 GYQIFEKKRW
-354 KMATFQFWKPA
+354 KMTSVQSWRPA
-365 DTVSRMKSSG
+365 DTIARINSSG
-375 STDSVRH
+375 SEGSTRH
-382 FTEKIAAFV
+382 FSGKLAAFIG
-391 SFFLLL
+391 FCLML

-409 GNAAVE
+409 ENSAVQ
-415 ELRQQIAASQS
+415 ELREQIAASQS
-426 KMDEMNRDESTR
+426 KMEEINRDDSTR
-438 SRAINNIDGLER
+438 SRAINNIEGLER

-456 HSADITF
+456 HGADITF
-463 IGDSVLLSV
+463 VGDSVLLSV
-472 ADQLVTIFGQAVVDG
+472 ADQLVTIFGRAVVEG

-492 LYQTSAV
+492 LYQTTEV
-499 IVALEK
+499 IADLEK

-524 RTQMETFIEEI
+524 EMQMETFIKEI

-552 KDSVNEQLM
+552 KDSVNEQLA

-577 YSSGHDEW
+577 FSSGHDEW
-585 LLEDR
+585 LLEDQ
-590 VHPNPTG
+590 VHPNPMG
-597 AKQLALFVAEEIYQ
+597 AQQLALFVAEEIYQ

>member
-10 LDGMRALAIIAII
+10 LDGMRALAIIAIL

-138 LWFLSVISQFYVIW
+138 IWFLSVISQFYVIW

-177 LFSAF
+177 LFSAL

-397 TALTG
+397 TALAG

-499 IVALEK
+499 VVALEK

-577 YSSGHDEW
+577 YSSEHDEW

>member
-1 MTLQTRSVP
+1 MTSQTRSVP

-47 YFITASVIEEYGQ
+47 FFITASVIEEYGQ
-60 KEKLAYKCYLARRFN
+60 KGKLAYKRYLARRFQ
-75 RLFLPLLGMLV
+75 RLFLPLLGMLLS
-86 TVTAYITLF
+86 VTAYITLF

-127 EQFYVQSPFLH
+127 ELFYVQSPFMH

-152 PLIVLLLMALFKDK
+152 PLIVLLLLALYKDK
-166 RIIFYTAVGLS
+166 RIILYTAVGLS
-177 LFSAF
+177 LFSALA
-182 TMAML
+182 MAML

-202 TRLFSFMVGS
+202 TRLFSFMIGS
-212 ALSVVWPLTKL
+212 SLSVVWPLERL

-229 RTKRRLTFAAF
+229 RTKRRLTLAGFF
-240 LSYAILG
+240 SYAVLG
-247 LMFSRMLDS
+247 VMFSRMLDS
-256 QTFTYRGGMYLNSII
+256 QTLTYRGGMYLNSVI
-271 IGVAVILTAHPATSL
+271 IGVGVVLTAHPATSL
-286 SRIMRFKP
+286 SKMMRFKP

-305 YLWYYPVLSLYQAK
+305 YLWYYPVISLYQAK
-319 VIDMSVDPGRH
+319 VVDTSVDPGQH
-330 ILIQLVFMLSLSEI
+330 ILIQLAIMLSLSEI
-344 SYQLFEKKRW
+344 GYQIFEKKRW
-354 KMATFQFWKPA
+354 KMTSVQFWRPA
-365 DTVSRMKSSG
+365 DTIARIKASG
-375 STDSVRH
+375 SEGSTRH
-382 FTEKIAAFV
+382 FSGNLAPFV
-391 SFFLLL
+391 GFCLLL

-409 GNAAVE
+409 ENASVQ
-415 ELRQQIAASQS
+415 ELREQIAASQS
-426 KMDEMNRDESTR
+426 KMEAMNRDDSTR
-438 SRAINNIDGLER
+438 SRAINNIEGLER

-456 HSADITF
+456 HGADITF

-472 ADQLVTIFGQAVVDG
+472 ADQLVTIFGRAVVEG

-492 LYQTSAV
+492 LYQTTEV
-499 IVALEK
+499 IADLEK

-524 RTQMETFIEEI
+524 QTQMETFITEI
-535 GTSRDL
+535 GTSRNL

-552 KDSVNEQLM
+552 KDSVNEQLA

-577 YSSGHDEW
+577 FSSGHDEW
-585 LLEDR
+585 LLEDQ
-590 VHPNPTG
+590 VHPNPIG
-597 AKQLALFVAEEIYQ
+597 AQQLALFVAEEIYQ
-611 ELNDENGSN
+611 ELNDEHGSN

>member
-1 MTLQTRSVP
+1 MTSQTRSVP

-47 YFITASVIEEYGQ
+47 FFITASVIEEYGQ
-60 KEKLAYKCYLARRFN
+60 KGKLAYKRYLARRFQ
-75 RLFLPLLGMLV
+75 RLFLPLLGMLLS
-86 TVTAYITLF
+86 VTAYITLF

-127 EQFYVQSPFLH
+127 EQFYVQSPFMH

-152 PLIVLLLMALFKDK
+152 PLIVLLLLALYKDK
-166 RIIFYTAVGLS
+166 RIILYTAVGLS
-177 LFSAF
+177 LFSALA
-182 TMAML
+182 MAML

-202 TRLFSFMVGS
+202 TRLFSFMIGS
-212 ALSVVWPLTKL
+212 ALSVVWPLERL

-229 RTKRRLTFAAF
+229 RTKRRLTLAGFF
-240 LSYAILG
+240 SYAVLG
-247 LMFSRMLDS
+247 VMFSRMLDS
-256 QTFTYRGGMYLNSII
+256 QTLTYRGGMYLNSVI
-271 IGVAVILTAHPATSL
+271 IGVGVVLTAHPATSL
-286 SRIMRFKP
+286 SKMMRFKP

-305 YLWYYPVLSLYQAK
+305 YLWYYPVISLYQAK
-319 VIDMSVDPGRH
+319 VVDTSVDPGQH
-330 ILIQLVFMLSLSEI
+330 IVIQLAIMLSLSEI
-344 SYQLFEKKRW
+344 GYQIFEKKRW
-354 KMATFQFWKPA
+354 KMTSVQFWRPA
-365 DTVSRMKSSG
+365 DTISRIKASG
-375 STDSVRH
+375 SEGSTRH
-382 FTEKIAAFV
+382 FSGNLAPFV
-391 SFFLLL
+391 GFCLLL

-409 GNAAVE
+409 ENASVQ
-415 ELRQQIAASQS
+415 ELREQIAASQS
-426 KMDEMNRDESTR
+426 KMEAMNRDDSTR
-438 SRAINNIDGLER
+438 SRAINNIEGLER

-456 HSADITF
+456 HGADITF

-472 ADQLVTIFGQAVVDG
+472 ADQLVTIFGRAVVEG

-492 LYQTSAV
+492 LYQTTEV
-499 IVALEK
+499 IADLEK

-524 RTQMETFIEEI
+524 QTQMETFITEI
-535 GTSRDL
+535 GTSRNL

-552 KDSVNEQLM
+552 KDSVNEQLA

-577 YSSGHDEW
+577 FSSGHDEW
-585 LLEDR
+585 LLEDQ
-590 VHPNPTG
+590 VHPNPIG
-597 AKQLALFVAEEIYQ
+597 AQQLALFVAEEIYQ

>member
-10 LDGMRALAIIAII
+10 LDGMRALAILAII

-60 KEKLAYKCYLARRFN
+60 KEKLAYKRYLARRFN

-86 TVTAYITLF
+86 SVTAYITLF

-107 LSSLGMVNNWWQI
+107 LTSLGMVNNWWQI

-138 LWFLSVISQFYVIW
+138 LWFLSVMSQFYVIW
-152 PLIVLLLMALFKDK
+152 PLVVLLLLALFKDK
-166 RIIFYTAVGLS
+166 RIILYTAVGLS
-177 LFSAF
+177 LFSALA
-182 TMAML
+182 MAML

-202 TRLFSFMVGS
+202 TRLFSFMIGS
-212 ALSVVWPLTKL
+212 ALSVVWPLAKL

-229 RTKRRLTFAAF
+229 RTKRRLTLAGFF
-240 LSYAILG
+240 SYAVLG

-256 QTFTYRGGMYLNSII
+256 QSFTYRGGMYLNSII
-271 IGVAVILTAHPATSL
+271 IGVAVVLTAHPATSL
-286 SRIMRFKP
+286 SRMMRFKP

-305 YLWYYPVLSLYQAK
+305 YLWYYPVISLYQAK
-319 VIDMSVDPGRH
+319 VVDTSVDPGRH
-330 ILIQLVFMLSLSEI
+330 ILIQLAIMLSLSEI
-344 SYQLFEKKRW
+344 GYQIFEKKRW
-354 KMATFQFWKPA
+354 KMTSMQSWRPA
-365 DTVSRMKSSG
+365 DTIARMKASG
-375 STDSVRH
+375 SEGSTRH
-382 FTEKIAAFV
+382 FSLNLAAFV
-391 SFFLLL
+391 GFCLLL

-409 GNAAVE
+409 ENAAVL
-415 ELRQQIAASQS
+415 ELREQIAASQS
-426 KMDEMNRDESTR
+426 KMEEINRDDSTR
-438 SRAINNIDGLER
+438 SRAINNIEGLER

-456 HSADITF
+456 HGADITF

-472 ADQLVTIFGQAVVDG
+472 ADQLVTIFGRAVVEG

-492 LYQTSAV
+492 LYQTTEV
-499 IVALEK
+499 IADLEK

-524 RTQMETFIEEI
+524 QTQMETFIKEI
-535 GTSRDL
+535 GTTRDL

-552 KDSVNEQLM
+552 KDSVNEQLA

-577 YSSGHDEW
+577 YSNGHDEW
-585 LLEDR
+585 LLEDQ
-590 VHPNPTG
+590 VHPNPMG
-597 AKQLALFVAEEIYQ
+597 AQQLALFVAEEIYQ

>member
-1 MTLQTRSVP
+1 MTSQTRSVP

-47 YFITASVIEEYGQ
+47 FFITASVIEEYGQ
-60 KEKLAYKCYLARRFN
+60 KGKLAYKRYLARRFQ
-75 RLFLPLLGMLV
+75 RLFLPLLGMLLS
-86 TVTAYITLF
+86 VTAYITLF

-127 EQFYVQSPFLH
+127 EQFYVQSPFMH

-152 PLIVLLLMALFKDK
+152 PLIVLLLLALYKDK
-166 RIIFYTAVGLS
+166 RIILYTAVGLS
-177 LFSAF
+177 LFSALA
-182 TMAML
+182 MAML
-187 YVPGEDASRVYYGTD
+187 NVPGEDASRVYYGTD
-202 TRLFSFMVGS
+202 TRLFSFMIGS
-212 ALSVVWPLTKL
+212 ALSVVWPLERL

-229 RTKRRLTFAAF
+229 RTKRRLTLAGFF
-240 LSYAILG
+240 SYAVLG
-247 LMFSRMLDS
+247 VMFSRMLDS
-256 QTFTYRGGMYLNSII
+256 QTLTYRGGMYLNSVI
-271 IGVAVILTAHPATSL
+271 IGVGVVLTAHPATSL
-286 SRIMRFKP
+286 SKMMRFKP

-305 YLWYYPVLSLYQAK
+305 YLWYYPVISLYQAK
-319 VIDMSVDPGRH
+319 VVDTSVDPGQH
-330 ILIQLVFMLSLSEI
+330 ILIQLAIMLSLSEI
-344 SYQLFEKKRW
+344 GYQIFEKKRW
-354 KMATFQFWKPA
+354 KMTSVQFWRPA
-365 DTVSRMKSSG
+365 DTIARIKASG
-375 STDSVRH
+375 SEGSTRH
-382 FTEKIAAFV
+382 FSGNLAPFV
-391 SFFLLL
+391 GFCLLL

-409 GNAAVE
+409 ENASVQ
-415 ELRQQIAASQS
+415 ELREQIAASQS
-426 KMDEMNRDESTR
+426 KMEAMNRDDSTR
-438 SRAINNIDGLER
+438 SRAINNIEGLER

-456 HSADITF
+456 HGADITF

-472 ADQLVTIFGQAVVDG
+472 ADQLVTIFGRAVVEG

-492 LYQTSAV
+492 LYQTAEV
-499 IVALEK
+499 IADLEK

-524 RTQMETFIEEI
+524 QTQMETFITEI
-535 GTSRDL
+535 GTSRNL

-552 KDSVNEQLM
+552 KDSVNEQLA

-577 YSSGHDEW
+577 FSSGHDEW
-585 LLEDR
+585 LLEDQ
-590 VHPNPTG
+590 VHPNPIG
-597 AKQLALFVAEEIYQ
+597 AQQLALFVAEEIYQ

>member
-1 MTLQTRSVP
+1 
-10 LDGMRALAIIAII
+10 MRALAIIAII

-47 YFITASVIEEYGQ
+47 FFITASVIEEYGQ
-60 KEKLAYKCYLARRFN
+60 KGKLAYKRYLARRFQ
-75 RLFLPLLGMLV
+75 RLFLPLLGMLLS
-86 TVTAYITLF
+86 VTAYITLF

-127 EQFYVQSPFLH
+127 EQFYVQSPFMH

-152 PLIVLLLMALFKDK
+152 PLIVLLLLALYKDK
-166 RIIFYTAVGLS
+166 RIILYTAVGLS
-177 LFSAF
+177 LFSALA
-182 TMAML
+182 MAML

-202 TRLFSFMVGS
+202 TRLFSFMIGS
-212 ALSVVWPLTKL
+212 ALSVVWPLERL

-229 RTKRRLTFAAF
+229 RTKRRLTLAGFF
-240 LSYAILG
+240 SYAVLG
-247 LMFSRMLDS
+247 VMFSRMLDS
-256 QTFTYRGGMYLNSII
+256 QTLTYRGGMYLNSVI
-271 IGVAVILTAHPATSL
+271 IGVGVVLTAHPATSL
-286 SRIMRFKP
+286 SKMMRFKP

-305 YLWYYPVLSLYQAK
+305 YLWYYPVISLYQAK
-319 VIDMSVDPGRH
+319 VVDTSVDPGQH
-330 ILIQLVFMLSLSEI
+330 ILIQLAIMLSLSEI
-344 SYQLFEKKRW
+344 GYQIFEKKRW
-354 KMATFQFWKPA
+354 KMTSVQFWRPA
-365 DTVSRMKSSG
+365 DTIARIKASG
-375 STDSVRH
+375 SEGSTRH
-382 FTEKIAAFV
+382 FSGNLAPFV
-391 SFFLLL
+391 GFCLLL

-409 GNAAVE
+409 ENASVQ
-415 ELRQQIAASQS
+415 ELREQIAASQS
-426 KMDEMNRDESTR
+426 KMEAMNRDDSTR
-438 SRAINNIDGLER
+438 SRAINNIEGLER

-456 HSADITF
+456 HGADITF

-472 ADQLVTIFGQAVVDG
+472 ADQLVTIFGRAVVEG

-492 LYQTSAV
+492 LYQTAEV
-499 IVALEK
+499 IADLEK

-524 RTQMETFIEEI
+524 QTQMETFITEI
-535 GTSRDL
+535 GTSRNL

-552 KDSVNEQLM
+552 KDSVNEQLA

-577 YSSGHDEW
+577 FSSGHDEW
-585 LLEDR
+585 LLEDQ
-590 VHPNPTG
+590 VHPNPIG
-597 AKQLALFVAEEIYQ
+597 AQQLALFVAEEIYQ

>member
-1 MTLQTRSVP
+1 MTSQTRSVP

-47 YFITASVIEEYGQ
+47 FFITASVIEEYGQ
-60 KEKLAYKCYLARRFN
+60 KGKLAYKRYLARRFQ
-75 RLFLPLLGMLV
+75 RLFLPLLGMLLS
-86 TVTAYITLF
+86 VTAYITLF

-127 EQFYVQSPFLH
+127 ELFYVQSPFMH

-152 PLIVLLLMALFKDK
+152 PLIVLLLLALYKDK
-166 RIIFYTAVGLS
+166 RIILYTAVGLS
-177 LFSAF
+177 LFSALA
-182 TMAML
+182 MAML

-202 TRLFSFMVGS
+202 TRLFSFMIGS
-212 ALSVVWPLTKL
+212 SLSVVWPLERL

-229 RTKRRLTFAAF
+229 RTKRRLTLAGFF
-240 LSYAILG
+240 SYAVLG
-247 LMFSRMLDS
+247 VMFSRMLDS
-256 QTFTYRGGMYLNSII
+256 QTLTYRGGMYLNSVI
-271 IGVAVILTAHPATSL
+271 IGVGVVLTAHPATSL
-286 SRIMRFKP
+286 SKMMRFKP

-305 YLWYYPVLSLYQAK
+305 YLWYYPVISLYQAK
-319 VIDMSVDPGRH
+319 VVDTSVDPGQH
-330 ILIQLVFMLSLSEI
+330 ILIQLAIMLSLSEI
-344 SYQLFEKKRW
+344 GYQIFEKKRW
-354 KMATFQFWKPA
+354 KMTSVQFWRPA
-365 DTVSRMKSSG
+365 DTIARIKASG
-375 STDSVRH
+375 SEGSTRH
-382 FTEKIAAFV
+382 FSGNLAPFV
-391 SFFLLL
+391 GFCLLL

-409 GNAAVE
+409 ENASVQ
-415 ELRQQIAASQS
+415 ELREQIAASQS
-426 KMDEMNRDESTR
+426 KMEAMNRDDSTR
-438 SRAINNIDGLER
+438 SRAINNIEGLER

-456 HSADITF
+456 HGADITF

-472 ADQLVTIFGQAVVDG
+472 ADQLVTIFGRAVVEG

-492 LYQTSAV
+492 LYQTTEV
-499 IVALEK
+499 IADLEK

-524 RTQMETFIEEI
+524 QTQMETFITEI
-535 GTSRDL
+535 GTSRNL

-552 KDSVNEQLM
+552 KDSVNEQLA

-577 YSSGHDEW
+577 FSSGHDEW
-585 LLEDR
+585 LLEDQ
-590 VHPNPTG
+590 VHPNPIG
-597 AKQLALFVAEEIYQ
+597 AQQLALFVAEEIYQ

>member
-1 MTLQTRSVP
+1 MTSQTRSVP

-47 YFITASVIEEYGQ
+47 FFITASVIEEYGQ
-60 KEKLAYKCYLARRFN
+60 KGKLAYKRYLARRFQ
-75 RLFLPLLGMLV
+75 RLFLPLLGMLLS
-86 TVTAYITLF
+86 VTAYITLF

-127 EQFYVQSPFLH
+127 ELFYVQSPFMH

-152 PLIVLLLMALFKDK
+152 PLIVLLLLALYKDK
-166 RIIFYTAVGLS
+166 RIILYTAVGLS
-177 LFSAF
+177 LFSALA
-182 TMAML
+182 MAML
-187 YVPGEDASRVYYGTD
+187 NVPGEDASRVYYGTD
-202 TRLFSFMVGS
+202 TRLFSFMIGS
-212 ALSVVWPLTKL
+212 ALSVVWPLERL

-229 RTKRRLTFAAF
+229 RTKRRLTLAGFF
-240 LSYAILG
+240 SYAVLG
-247 LMFSRMLDS
+247 VMFSRMLDS
-256 QTFTYRGGMYLNSII
+256 QTLTYRGGMYLNSVI
-271 IGVAVILTAHPATSL
+271 IGVGVVLTAHPATSL
-286 SRIMRFKP
+286 SKMMRFKP

-305 YLWYYPVLSLYQAK
+305 YLWYYPVISLYQAK
-319 VIDMSVDPGRH
+319 VVDTSVDSGQH
-330 ILIQLVFMLSLSEI
+330 ILIQLAIMLSLSEI
-344 SYQLFEKKRW
+344 GYQIFEKKRW
-354 KMATFQFWKPA
+354 KMTSVQFWRPA
-365 DTVSRMKSSG
+365 DTIARIKASG
-375 STDSVRH
+375 SEGSTRH
-382 FTEKIAAFV
+382 FSGNLAPFV
-391 SFFLLL
+391 GFCLLL

-409 GNAAVE
+409 ENASVQ
-415 ELRQQIAASQS
+415 ELREQIAASQS
-426 KMDEMNRDESTR
+426 KMEAMNRDDSTR
-438 SRAINNIDGLER
+438 SRAINNIEGLER

-456 HSADITF
+456 HGADITF

-472 ADQLVTIFGQAVVDG
+472 ADQLVTIFGRAVVEG

-492 LYQTSAV
+492 LYQTTEV
-499 IVALEK
+499 IADLEK

-524 RTQMETFIEEI
+524 QTQMETFITEI
-535 GTSRDL
+535 GTSRNL

-552 KDSVNEQLM
+552 KDSVNEQLA

-577 YSSGHDEW
+577 FSSGHDEW
-585 LLEDR
+585 LLEDQ
-590 VHPNPTG
+590 VHPNPIG
-597 AKQLALFVAEEIYQ
+597 AQQLALFVAEEIYQ

>member
-1 MTLQTRSVP
+1 
-10 LDGMRALAIIAII
+10 MRALAIIAII

-47 YFITASVIEEYGQ
+47 FFITASVIEEYGQ
-60 KEKLAYKCYLARRFN
+60 KGKLAYKRYLARRFQ
-75 RLFLPLLGMLV
+75 RLFLPLLGMLLS
-86 TVTAYITLF
+86 VTAYITLF

-127 EQFYVQSPFLH
+127 EQFYVQSPFMH

-152 PLIVLLLMALFKDK
+152 PLIVLLLLALYKDK
-166 RIIFYTAVGLS
+166 RIILYTAVGLS
-177 LFSAF
+177 LFSALA
-182 TMAML
+182 MAML

-202 TRLFSFMVGS
+202 TRLFSFMIGS
-212 ALSVVWPLTKL
+212 ALSVVWPLERL

-229 RTKRRLTFAAF
+229 RTKRRLTLAGFF
-240 LSYAILG
+240 SYAVLG
-247 LMFSRMLDS
+247 VMFSRMLDS
-256 QTFTYRGGMYLNSII
+256 QTLTYRGGMYLNSVI
-271 IGVAVILTAHPATSL
+271 IGVGVVLTAHPATSL
-286 SRIMRFKP
+286 SKMMRFKP

-305 YLWYYPVLSLYQAK
+305 YLWYYPVISLYQAK
-319 VIDMSVDPGRH
+319 VVDTSVDPGQH
-330 ILIQLVFMLSLSEI
+330 ILIQLAIMLSLSEI
-344 SYQLFEKKRW
+344 GYQIFEKKRW
-354 KMATFQFWKPA
+354 KMTPVQFWRPA
-365 DTVSRMKSSG
+365 DTIARIKASG
-375 STDSVRH
+375 SEGSTRH
-382 FTEKIAAFV
+382 FSGNLAPFV
-391 SFFLLL
+391 GFCLLL

-409 GNAAVE
+409 ENASVQ
-415 ELRQQIAASQS
+415 ELREQIAASQS
-426 KMDEMNRDESTR
+426 KMEAMNRDDSTR
-438 SRAINNIDGLER
+438 SRAINNIEGLER

-456 HSADITF
+456 HGADITF

-472 ADQLVTIFGQAVVDG
+472 ADQLVTIFGRAVVEG

-492 LYQTSAV
+492 LYQTTEV
-499 IVALEK
+499 IADLEK

-524 RTQMETFIEEI
+524 QTQMETFITEI
-535 GTSRDL
+535 GTSRNL

-552 KDSVNEQLM
+552 KDSVNEQLA

-577 YSSGHDEW
+577 FSSGHDEW
-585 LLEDR
+585 LLEDQ
-590 VHPNPTG
+590 VHPNPIG
-597 AKQLALFVAEEIYQ
+597 AQQLALFVAEEIYQ

>member
-1 MTLQTRSVP
+1 MTSQTRSVP

-47 YFITASVIEEYGQ
+47 FFITASVIEEYGQ
-60 KEKLAYKCYLARRFN
+60 KGKLAYKRYLARRFQ
-75 RLFLPLLGMLV
+75 RLFLPLLGMLLS
-86 TVTAYITLF
+86 VTAYITLF

-127 EQFYVQSPFLH
+127 EQFYVQSPFMH

-152 PLIVLLLMALFKDK
+152 PLIVLLLLALYKDK
-166 RIIFYTAVGLS
+166 RIILYTAVGLS
-177 LFSAF
+177 LFSALA
-182 TMAML
+182 MAML

-202 TRLFSFMVGS
+202 TRLFSFMIGS
-212 ALSVVWPLTKL
+212 ALSVVWPLERL

-229 RTKRRLTFAAF
+229 RTKRRLTLAGFF
-240 LSYAILG
+240 SYAVLG
-247 LMFSRMLDS
+247 VMFSRMLDS
-256 QTFTYRGGMYLNSII
+256 QTLTYRGGMYLNSVI
-271 IGVAVILTAHPATSL
+271 IGVGVVLTAHPATSL
-286 SRIMRFKP
+286 SKMMRFKP

-305 YLWYYPVLSLYQAK
+305 YLWYYPVISLYQAK
-319 VIDMSVDPGRH
+319 VVDTSVDPGQH
-330 ILIQLVFMLSLSEI
+330 ILIQLAIMLSLSEI
-344 SYQLFEKKRW
+344 GYQIFEKKRW
-354 KMATFQFWKPA
+354 KMTPVQFWRPA
-365 DTVSRMKSSG
+365 DTIARIKASG
-375 STDSVRH
+375 SEGSTRH
-382 FTEKIAAFV
+382 FSGNLAPFV
-391 SFFLLL
+391 GFCLLL

-409 GNAAVE
+409 ENASVQ
-415 ELRQQIAASQS
+415 ELREQIAASQS
-426 KMDEMNRDESTR
+426 KMEAMNRDDSTR
-438 SRAINNIDGLER
+438 SRAINNIEGLER

-456 HSADITF
+456 HGADITF

-472 ADQLVTIFGQAVVDG
+472 ADQLVTIFGRAVVEG

-492 LYQTSAV
+492 LYQTTEV
-499 IVALEK
+499 IADLEK

-524 RTQMETFIEEI
+524 QTQMETFITEI
-535 GTSRDL
+535 GTSRNL

-552 KDSVNEQLM
+552 KDSVNEQLA

-577 YSSGHDEW
+577 FSSGHDEW
-585 LLEDR
+585 LLEDQ
-590 VHPNPTG
+590 VHPNPIG
-597 AKQLALFVAEEIYQ
+597 AQQLALFVAEEIYQ

>member
-1 MTLQTRSVP
+1 
-10 LDGMRALAIIAII
+10 MRALAIIAII

-47 YFITASVIEEYGQ
+47 FFITASVIEEYGQ
-60 KEKLAYKCYLARRFN
+60 KGKLAYKRYLARRFQ
-75 RLFLPLLGMLV
+75 RLFLPLLGMLLS
-86 TVTAYITLF
+86 VTAYITLF

-127 EQFYVQSPFLH
+127 EQFYVQSPFMH

-152 PLIVLLLMALFKDK
+152 PLIVLLLLALYKDK
-166 RIIFYTAVGLS
+166 RIILYTAVGLS
-177 LFSAF
+177 LFSALA
-182 TMAML
+182 MAML
-187 YVPGEDASRVYYGTD
+187 NVPGEDASRVYYGTD
-202 TRLFSFMVGS
+202 TRLFSFMIGS
-212 ALSVVWPLTKL
+212 SLSVVWPLERL

-229 RTKRRLTFAAF
+229 RTKRRLTLAGFF
-240 LSYAILG
+240 SYAVLG
-247 LMFSRMLDS
+247 VMFSRMLDS
-256 QTFTYRGGMYLNSII
+256 QTLTYRGGMYLNSVI
-271 IGVAVILTAHPATSL
+271 IGVGVVLTAHPATSL
-286 SRIMRFKP
+286 SKMMRFKP

-305 YLWYYPVLSLYQAK
+305 YLWYYPVISLYQAK
-319 VIDMSVDPGRH
+319 VVDTSVDPGQH
-330 ILIQLVFMLSLSEI
+330 ILIQLAIMLSLSEI
-344 SYQLFEKKRW
+344 GYQIFEKKRW
-354 KMATFQFWKPA
+354 KMTSVQFWRPA
-365 DTVSRMKSSG
+365 DTIARIKASG
-375 STDSVRH
+375 SEGSTRH
-382 FTEKIAAFV
+382 FSGNLAPFV
-391 SFFLLL
+391 GFCLLL

-409 GNAAVE
+409 ENASVQ
-415 ELRQQIAASQS
+415 ELREQIAASQS
-426 KMDEMNRDESTR
+426 KMEAMNRDDSTR
-438 SRAINNIDGLER
+438 SRAINNIEGLER

-456 HSADITF
+456 HGADITF

-472 ADQLVTIFGQAVVDG
+472 ADQLVTIFGRAVVEG

-492 LYQTSAV
+492 LYQTTEV
-499 IVALEK
+499 IADLEK

-524 RTQMETFIEEI
+524 QTQMETFITEI
-535 GTSRDL
+535 GTSRNL

-552 KDSVNEQLM
+552 KDSVNEQLA

-577 YSSGHDEW
+577 FSSGHDEW
-585 LLEDR
+585 LLEDQ
-590 VHPNPTG
+590 VHPNPIG
-597 AKQLALFVAEEIYQ
+597 AQQLALFVAEEIYQ